1 MNFCDIHI
9 NIIYRATIC
18 TLDVYLPQ
26 YQIII
31 MLETSTL
38 LTVDKNEQTLVE
50 RLINY
55 LQDIT
60 TLTVQQIVSMF
71 PKDVCFIFTAIT
83 VRNKHWRHDS
93 AADHWATNHIAYLKT
108 WGRRFS

>member
-1 MNFCDIHI
+1 MTFCD
-9 NIIYRATIC
+9 NILILSIERLFAPWMFT
-18 TLDVYLPQ
+18 

-31 MLETSTL
+31 MFETSTL

-50 RLINY
+50 RLY

-60 TLTVQQIVSMF
+60 TQTVQQIISMF
-71 PKDVCFIFTAIT
+71 PKDVCFIFIAIT
-83 VRNKHWRHDS
+83 GRNKHWRHDS
-93 AADHWATNHIAYLKT
+93 ASDHWATNHIAYLKT

>member
-1 MNFCDIHI
+1 MF
-9 NIIYRATIC
+9 T
-18 TLDVYLPQ
+18 

-50 RLINY
+50 RLNK
-55 LQDIT
+55 LFWQDIT
-60 TLTVQQIVSMF
+60 TLTVQQIISMF
-71 PKDVCFIFTAIT
+71 PKDVCFIFIAIT

-93 AADHWATNHIAYLKT
+93 ASGAGFCLVLK
-108 WGRRFS
+108 